1 MDPFIGEIRLLP
13 FSFAPHNWALCNGQ
27 ILSISSNTALFS
39 IIGVT
44 YGGNGTTTFQ
54 LPNLQGQVVAGV
66 GQGPG
71 LRTWDWGEQFGENGV
86 ALLST
91 EMPAHNHML
100 TGLNNPGTLPSPA
113 ANTYLAKDA
122 RGGGGIVNYMQ
133 AAPGT
138 LNTSMAPQT
147 LGISGGG
154 LPHENRQPF
163 IALNY
168 CIALYGVFPAR
179 N

>member
-13 FSFAPHNWALCNGQ
+13 FSFAPRNWALCNGQ
-27 ILSISSNTALFS
+27 ILSIASNTALFS
-39 IIGVT
+39 IIGTT

-54 LPNLQGQVVAGV
+54 LPNLQGQVVTGV

-71 LRTWDWGEQFGENGV
+71 LRAWDWGEQFGDNGV
-86 ALLST
+86 TLIST
-91 EMPAHNHML
+91 EMPAHNHTL
-100 TGLNNPGTLPSPA
+100 TGLNNLGSLSSPA
-113 ANTYLAKDA
+113 ANTYLAKDG
-122 RGGGGIVNYMQ
+122 RSGGIVNYMQ

-138 LNTSMAPQT
+138 LNTAMAPPT
-147 LGISGGG
+147 LGISGDGQ
-154 LPHENRQPF
+154 PHENRQPF
-163 IALNY
+163 LALNY

>member
-27 ILSISSNTALFS
+27 ILSIASNTALFS
-39 IIGVT
+39 IIGIT

-71 LRTWDWGEQFGENGV
+71 LRTWDWGEPFGENDV
-86 ALLST
+86 TLLAT
-91 EMPAHNHML
+91 EMPAHNHTL

-113 ANTYLAKDA
+113 ANTYLAKDG
-122 RGGGGIVNYMQ
+122 RSGGFVNYMQ

-138 LNTSMAPQT
+138 LNTAMAPQT

-154 LPHENRQPF
+154 QAHENRQPF